1 MRYFTV
7 AFLTKETTGT
17 DMLGNPITKWLTAK
31 TRYRGLFTEWSAE
44 EIALEGR
51 EVTKSQRKLLTDAP
65 LSVCRAADGVQ
76 ADSGETF
83 RVQSVKDLHGRWR
96 LLYVERWRV

>member
-1 MRYFTV
+1 MNGHR
-7 AFLTKETTGT
+7 FLTS
-17 DMLGNPITKWLTAK
+17 
-31 TRYRGLFTEWSAE
+31 R
-44 EIALEGR
+44 
-51 EVTKSQRKLLTDAP
+51 LLTDAP

-96 LLYVERWRV
+96 LLYVERWRI